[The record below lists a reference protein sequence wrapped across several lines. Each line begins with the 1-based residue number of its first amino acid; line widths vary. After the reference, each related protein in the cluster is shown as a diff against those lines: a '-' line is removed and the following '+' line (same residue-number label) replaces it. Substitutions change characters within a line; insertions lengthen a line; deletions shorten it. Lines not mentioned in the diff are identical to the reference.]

1 MAARLARAFGM
12 STEFWY
18 NLQKQ
23 YELDSFDDSEFDEIG
38 KIAA

>member
-1 MAARLARAFGM
+1 MAVRLGRAFGLT
-12 STEFWY
+12 TEFWY

-23 YELDSFDDSEFDEIG
+23 YELDSFDENQYSDIE